1 MSFDPTSKFLA
12 AGTADSNIKVFD
24 VKKGFQTH
32 NLTGHRGIITNLI
45 FHPEIDSL
53 KLISTAEDLT
63 IKVWDLV
70 MRSEIANLR
79 FH

>member
-1 MSFDPTSKFLA
+1 MTFDPSSKFLA
-12 AGTADSNIKVFD
+12 VGTADSNIKVYD

-45 FHPEIDSL
+45 FNPEEDSL
-53 KLISTAEDLT
+53 KLISSAEDCT
-63 IKVWDLV
+63 IRVWDLV
-70 MRSEIANLR
+70 LRSEIHCLK